1 MQNLKK
7 INQLEQQLNTL
18 IAQSDKSADEIAELK
33 AQVAEL
39 INKLVALDC
48 DRITDMF
55 VTKL

>member
-18 IAQSDKSADEIAELK
+18 IAQSDKSAEEIAELK
-33 AQVAEL
+33 TQVAEL
-39 INKLVALDC
+39 INKLIALDC
-48 DRITDMF
+48 DRIIDV